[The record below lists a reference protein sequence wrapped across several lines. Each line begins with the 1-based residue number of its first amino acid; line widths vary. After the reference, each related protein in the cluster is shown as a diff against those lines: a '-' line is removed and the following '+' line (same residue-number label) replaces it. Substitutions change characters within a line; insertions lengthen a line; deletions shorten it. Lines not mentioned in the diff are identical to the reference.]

1 MPRSLVR
8 QGPRRKPSD
17 VPLDDRSAWSG
28 AWWREDPMRALL
40 RLAAALVC
48 VFATARAVAA
58 EIAPLPM
65 QEIAAGV
72 FVFAAP
78 YEVTDPRNGG
88 NIANVGFIIGA
99 EAVAVIDTGGSLAE
113 GQRLLASI
121 RARTDLPIR
130 YVINTHVHPDHV
142 LGNAAFAIPEVT
154 FVGHHNL
161 PEALAA
167 RAEGYLVANRA
178 LVGDPFAGTRIVPP
192 TRLVESTLEIDL
204 GGRILRL
211 EAWPTA
217 HTNTDVTVLDSGTGT
232 WFLGDLLFVGHV
244 PALDGRLEGWIA
256 TLRSLR
262 ARPAQRVVPGHGP
275 ASVTWPEAVAPVERY
290 LAVLERDVRL
300 AIREGETMR
309 RASERAARS
318 EAESWSLF
326 DSFNPRNATTA
337 FQELE
342 WE

>member
-1 MPRSLVR
+1 M
-8 QGPRRKPSD
+8 
-17 VPLDDRSAWSG
+17 SG
-28 AWWREDPMRALL
+28 RALGRWIIGAALLL
-40 RLAAALVC
+40 RAASAGAAAEPKP
-48 VFATARAVAA
+48 FATEEVA
-58 EIAPLPM
+58 P
-65 QEIAAGV
+65 GV
-72 FVFAAP
+72 FVYAAP
-78 YEVTDPRNGG
+78 MALAAPTNLGA
-88 NIANVGFIIGA
+88 IANLGFVIGRD
-99 EAVAVIDTGGSLAE
+99 AVAVIDTGGSVAA
-113 GQRLLASI
+113 GQRLAAAI
-121 RARTDLPIR
+121 RARTDRPVR
-130 YVINTHVHPDHV
+130 WVINTHVHPDHV
-142 LGNAAFAIPEVT
+142 LGNAAFAGPGVT

-167 RAEGYLVANRA
+167 RAESYLVANRA
-178 LVGDPFAGTRIVPP
+178 LVGDAFAGTRIVPP

>member
-1 MPRSLVR
+1 MHLERCM
-8 QGPRRKPSD
+8 
-17 VPLDDRSAWSG
+17 SG
-28 AWWREDPMRALL
+28 KALARWIVGTALL
-40 RLAAALVC
+40 LRAAC
-48 VFATARAVAA
+48 VGAAEPEPFATDEVA
-58 EIAPLPM
+58 P
-65 QEIAAGV
+65 GV
-72 FVFAAP
+72 FVYAAP
-78 YEVTDPRNGG
+78 VALAGPTNLGA
-88 NIANVGFIIGA
+88 IANLGFVIGRD
-99 EAVAVIDTGGSLAE
+99 AVAVIDTGGSLAA
-113 GQRLLASI
+113 GQRLAAAI
-121 RARTDLPIR
+121 RARTDRPVR
-130 YVINTHVHPDHV
+130 WVINTHVHPDHV
-142 LGNAAFAIPEVT
+142 LGNAAFEGPDVT
-154 FVGHHNL
+154 FIGHRNL

-178 LVGDPFAGTRIVPP
+178 LVGDAFAGTRIVPP
-192 TRLVESTLEIDL
+192 TRLVERTLEIDL

-217 HTNTDVTVLDSGTGT
+217 HTNTDLTVRDVETDT

-256 TLRSLR
+256 ALRSLR
-262 ARPAQRVVPGHGP
+262 SRPAQRVIPGHGP
-275 ASVTWPEAVAPVERY
+275 ASVAWPQAVAPLERY

-309 RASERAARS
+309 HASERAARS
-318 EAESWSLF
+318 EAGAWSLF

>member
-1 MPRSLVR
+1 MP
-8 QGPRRKPSD
+8 
-17 VPLDDRSAWSG
+17 
-28 AWWREDPMRALL
+28 ALL

-48 VFATARAVAA
+48 VFAAARAVAA
-58 EIAPLPM
+58 EMGPLPM
-65 QEIAAGV
+65 QEIAASV

-78 YEVTDPRNGG
+78 YELADPRNGG
-88 NIANVGFIIGA
+88 NIANVGFIIGD
-99 EAVAVIDTGGSLAE
+99 EAVAVIDTGGSLAA
-113 GQRLLASI
+113 GQRLAAAI
-121 RARTDLPIR
+121 RARTDRPVR
-130 YVINTHVHPDHV
+130 WVINTHVHPDHV
-142 LGNAAFAIPEVT
+142 LGNAAFEGPEVT
-154 FVGHHNL
+154 FIGHRNL

-178 LVGDPFAGTRIVPP
+178 LVGDAFAGTRIVPP
-192 TRLVESTLEIDL
+192 TRLVEGTLEIDL

-217 HTNTDVTVLDSGTGT
+217 HTNTDLTVRDVETDT

-256 TLRSLR
+256 VLRSLR

-309 RASERAARS
+309 HASERAARS
-318 EAESWSLF
+318 EAGAWSLF

>member
-1 MPRSLVR
+1 
-8 QGPRRKPSD
+8 
-17 VPLDDRSAWSG
+17 
-28 AWWREDPMRALL
+28 
-40 RLAAALVC
+40 
-48 VFATARAVAA
+48 
-58 EIAPLPM
+58 
-65 QEIAAGV
+65 
-72 FVFAAP
+72 
-78 YEVTDPRNGG
+78 
-88 NIANVGFIIGA
+88 
-99 EAVAVIDTGGSLAE
+99 
-113 GQRLLASI
+113 
-121 RARTDLPIR
+121 
-130 YVINTHVHPDHV
+130 V
-142 LGNAAFAIPEVT
+142 LGNAAFEGPEVT
-154 FVGHHNL
+154 FIGHRNL

-178 LVGDPFAGTRIVPP
+178 LVGDAFAGTRIVPP
-192 TRLVESTLEIDL
+192 TRLVEGTLEIDL

-217 HTNTDVTVLDSGTGT
+217 HTNTDLTVRDVETDT

-256 TLRSLR
+256 VLRSLR

-309 RASERAARS
+309 HASERAARS
-318 EAESWSLF
+318 EAGAWSLF

>member
-1 MPRSLVR
+1 MP
-8 QGPRRKPSD
+8 
-17 VPLDDRSAWSG
+17 
-28 AWWREDPMRALL
+28 ALL

-48 VFATARAVAA
+48 VFAAARAVAA
-58 EIAPLPM
+58 EMGPLPM
-65 QEIAAGV
+65 QEIAASV

-78 YEVTDPRNGG
+78 YELADPRNGG
-88 NIANVGFIIGA
+88 NIANVGFIIGD
-99 EAVAVIDTGGSLAE
+99 EAVAVIDTGGSLAA
-113 GQRLLASI
+113 GQRLAAAI
-121 RARTDLPIR
+121 RARTDRPVR
-130 YVINTHVHPDHV
+130 WVINTHVHPDHV
-142 LGNAAFAIPEVT
+142 LGNAAFEGPEVT
-154 FVGHHNL
+154 FIGHRNL

-178 LVGDPFAGTRIVPP
+178 LVGDAFAGTRIVPP
-192 TRLVESTLEIDL
+192 TRLVEGTLEIDL

-217 HTNTDVTVLDSGTGT
+217 HTNTDLTVRDVETDT

-256 TLRSLR
+256 ALRSLR

-275 ASVTWPEAVAPVERY
+275 ASVTWPEAAAPVERY
-290 LAVLERDVRL
+290 LAVLETDVRL

-309 RASERAARS
+309 HASERAARS
-318 EAESWSLF
+318 EAGAWSLF